1 MFLSLEKNAEFRK
14 NFESLLDSE
23 SGSAIIILTRRERNL
38 SKNREVKWKREVR
51 LLDKVDGLKKHLAF
65 FIECLQE

>member
-1 MFLSLEKNAEFRK
+1 MFLSLEKNAESRK

-51 LLDKVDGLKKHLAF
+51 LLDKVDGLKKTFGL